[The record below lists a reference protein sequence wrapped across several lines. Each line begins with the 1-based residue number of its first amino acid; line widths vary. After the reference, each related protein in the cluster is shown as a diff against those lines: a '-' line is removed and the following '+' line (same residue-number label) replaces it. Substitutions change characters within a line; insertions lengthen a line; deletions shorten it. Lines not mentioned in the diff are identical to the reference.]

1 MGYSYDDRVCGRGMG
16 SGAAHGDAPRA
27 AEPANDGDCD
37 SLVRPQPGGLLVR
50 LGDDVRVQRS
60 ARSICCDAFLS
71 IHASQCTTPAA
82 TIQNSCRGALEGGVE
97 PFLMASVPVS
107 AIIART
113 VRYEHLPP
121 GLESTPIPPSRR
133 LVVDRIPKPKMV
145 SRRLVAKLICGFS
158 LIWICCGTTM
168 CGRRQERGT
177 TCTVWRRL
185 ASFAWPVVWSP
196 T

>member
-1 MGYSYDDRVCGRGMG
+1 MG
-16 SGAAHGDAPRA
+16 SGATHGDAPRA

-37 SLVRPQPGGLLVR
+37 SLVRPQPGGLLVH
-50 LGDDVRVQRS
+50 LGDDVRVQRA

-97 PFLMASVPVS
+97 PCLMASVPVS

-113 VRYEHLPP
+113 ARYERLPP
-121 GLESTPIPPSRR
+121 GLASTPIPPSRR
-133 LVVDRIPKPKMV
+133 LVVDRIPKPKMT
-145 SRRLVAKLICGFS
+145 SRRLVAKLICGCS
-158 LIWICCGTTM
+158 LIRTFRSTTR
-168 CGRRQERGT
+168 CGRRQARGT
-177 TCTVWRRL
+177 TCS
-185 ASFAWPVVWSP
+185 ASNRTSWWKPAGERSP